1 MNCCIRGF
9 SILREMTMG
18 VLDMDVEEIVMRH
31 KKLQGSLQEMMR
43 VMMIYYSTIQLI
55 SKLC

>member
-1 MNCCIRGF
+1 MNCCILES
-9 SILREMTMG
+9 SILRDMTMG

>member
-1 MNCCIRGF
+1 
-9 SILREMTMG
+9 MG

>member
-1 MNCCIRGF
+1 
-9 SILREMTMG
+9 MG

-31 KKLQGSLQEMMR
+31 KKLQGSLQGMMR